1 MISALAPE
9 VNEAVE
15 ERASRRHPD
24 GREPDGGRA
33 RRGRRGGAGQ
43 AYAGPARRPASGAG
57 GRPPGAAARAGAGSR
72 RRPGFFRTEH
82 GAGRAST
89 SSSAPRCAASSKP
102 RSRRSSPPSRP
113 PGLPLDHVNA
123 HKHFHL
129 HPTIAGLML
138 RIGKRHGAKAMRVPL
153 EPTGVLAAVET
164 QSKGRAERDP
174 PWARLLRR
182 RLGKAGITTP
192 DQVFGLAWSGA
203 MTAPR
208 LAGLLAHLPEG
219 LSEIYLH
226 PAKAGGFPGAAPGY
240 RYAEELAAL
249 TDPAVITAAGST
261 GIRRGGFADFL
272 PSSPSPPEGGRGA
285 IKVRGRAR
293 RLGRRAPSSPD
304 PAGPAGTA
312 AWRPGC
318 SPATGPG
325 DCPCWPCRDASRGK
339 GCRRRCRW

>member
-1 MISALAPE
+1 MAAEPAAAD
-9 VNEAVE
+9 AV
-15 ERASRRHPD
+15 A
-24 GREPDGGRA
+24 RA
-33 RRGRRGGAGQ
+33 RHMPGLRVGLHLVLVE
-43 AYAGPARRPASGAG
+43 
-57 GRPPGAAARAGAGSR
+57 GRPVLPPERVPDLVDAQ
-72 RRPGFFRTEH
+72 GFFRQNMVR
-82 GAGRAST
+82 AGVDFFFRPKVRRQLEAEIE
-89 SSSAPRCAASSKP
+89 AQFAAFAAT
-102 RSRRSSPPSRP
+102 
-113 PGLPLDHVNA
+113 GLPLDHVNA

-164 QSKGRAERDP
+164 ESKGRAEVTR

-261 GIRRGGFADFL
+261 GIRRGGFADFM
-272 PSSPSPPEGGRGA
+272 PTSPSPPEGGEGGEG
-285 IKVRGRAR
+285 V
-293 RLGRRAPSSPD
+293 
-304 PAGPAGTA
+304 
-312 AWRPGC
+312 
-318 SPATGPG
+318 
-325 DCPCWPCRDASRGK
+325 
-339 GCRRRCRW
+339 